1 MKRELSP
8 FYRFQNVKENK
19 LVFYCCHKNDYKP
32 DDLSLLNTFII
43 LVVFRSKVWHGFH
56 WARTKV

>member
-32 DDLSLLNTFII
+32 DDLSLSNTFII
-43 LVVFRSKVWHGFH
+43 LVVFRSKV
-56 WARTKV
+56 